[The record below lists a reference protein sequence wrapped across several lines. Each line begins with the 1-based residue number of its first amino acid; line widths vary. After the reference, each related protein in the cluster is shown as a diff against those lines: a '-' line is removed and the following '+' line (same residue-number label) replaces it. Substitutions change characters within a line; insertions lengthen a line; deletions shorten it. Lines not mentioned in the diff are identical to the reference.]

1 MTLNIERGFR
11 NLALFGKKV
20 KEFIAIMPIPLTE
33 EDSNRNTTNI
43 TEGNAQIQE
52 DPE

>member
-1 MTLNIERGFR
+1 
-11 NLALFGKKV
+11 
-20 KEFIAIMPIPLTE
+20 MPNPLTE
-33 EDSNRNTTNI
+33 EDPNRNNINI